1 MLLRRHGGPEAPQ
14 VSGAPG
20 PSRRGHLLGGEGCAA
35 PGDPAPGALVILGH
49 TSVHPVGAPVNGA
62 ARTGPGAG
70 SRSRP
75 SAAGSRRPDPT
86 VGPSSRASQ
95 QGDGDAAASLAAPP
109 SPQSDLPGIV
119 FLEAPDVA
127 LAIPPV
133 DEADT
138 FIMHRRNR
146 RLHRPD
152 PHESSKDPLLF
163 KARCGWPYGVRSHF
177 RISAE
182 PPDPRRCKRCFRPP
196 AHEAPS
202 PTEEVESP
210 SADSEHSS
218 SQESSSGSGESDD

>member
-1 MLLRRHGGPEAPQ
+1 M
-14 VSGAPG
+14 
-20 PSRRGHLLGGEGCAA
+20 
-35 PGDPAPGALVILGH
+35 PAPAGKRRPGEPGRR
-49 TSVHPVGAPVNGA
+49 TA
-62 ARTGPGAG
+62 AGTGPGAATAL
-70 SRSRP
+70 P
-75 SAAGSRRPDPT
+75 AIVDLTHEAG
-86 VGPSSRASQ
+86 Q
-95 QGDGDAAASLAAPP
+95 QESGDAAASLAAPP

-127 LAIPPV
+127 SAIPPV
-133 DEADT
+133 EEANT

-163 KARCGWPYGVRSHF
+163 KARCGYGVRSHF

-182 PPDPRRCKRCFRPP
+182 PPDPRRCKRCFRSP

-210 SADSEHSS
+210 SANSEPSS
-218 SQESSSGSGESDD
+218 SQESSSGSDESDD